1 MNNKSD
7 RIIVIDAIK
16 GFAALMII
24 IVHGVVF
31 GIFDPDPAYYS
42 QLLERLTV
50 GLIITISPIMLMAT
64 WFTIFVFI
72 AGMTIT
78 LAYLREMERGG
89 ENYKGVLKKK
99 VINAI
104 SFVILGSIYG
114 PILSHT
120 SYSKDG
126 YVYSLITGAVTT
138 GGFVRLDVSRFF
150 EHTIFTGIAL
160 CMLVFLGIVHPI
172 FVRKEKIEKMFLIKM
187 MIFCELLF
195 VIFSFLLERI
205 VEDSVSSGIMSS
217 FFGGRHSMLPQLFF
231 VFSGAIYVIIIFFSD
246 DFVVRKHELLRFG
259 VIRNLIYF
267 IVFLI
272 MSFFENFNYVNMIG
286 QPELSVLFQF
296 GNLAMMNFVIFLF
309 FYFLELSER
318 NISERRAKPLLYFAP
333 LTMTLYCLESLF
345 AAILKRIFL
354 AMFGEMIFPWNG
366 WVNILYMG
374 VILIF
379 WYLISRLWKKYNYI
393 GSFEW
398 ILVSMMRVGGAK
410 SNRLQVETEG

>member
-31 GIFDPDPAYYS
+31 GVFDPDPGYYS
-42 QLLERLTV
+42 QLLDRLTF
-50 GLIITISPIMLMAT
+50 GLIILLSPIMLMAT

-89 ENYKGVLKKK
+89 ENYRGVLKKK
-99 VINAI
+99 IINAL

-120 SYSKDG
+120 SYSEDG
-126 YVYSLITGAVTT
+126 FVYSLITGAITT
-138 GGFVRLDVSRFF
+138 GKFVSVNFSRFF
-150 EHTIFTGIAL
+150 EHTIFSGIAL
-160 CMLVFLGIVHPI
+160 CMVVFLGVIHPI
-172 FVRKEKIEKMFLIKM
+172 FVRKEKIEKMFLIKI
-187 MIFCELLF
+187 MIFCELFF
-195 VIFSFLLERI
+195 VVFSFLLENI
-205 VEDSVSSGIMSS
+205 VDDSLQGGVMSS
-217 FFGGRHSMLPQLFF
+217 VFGGRHSMLPQLFF
-231 VFSGAIYVIIIFFSD
+231 AFSGGIYVIIIFFSN
-246 DFVVRKHELLRFG
+246 DFTIRKNELMRFG
-259 VIRNLIYF
+259 FIKNVFYF
-267 IVFLI
+267 IIFIVISL
-272 MSFFENFNYVNMIG
+272 FENFNYVNMIG

-296 GNLAMMNFVIFLF
+296 GNLAMMNFIIFLF

-318 NISERRAKPLLYFAP
+318 SVSEKRAKFLLYFAP

-354 AMFGEMIFPWNG
+354 VIFGEMAFPWNG
-366 WVNILYMG
+366 GVNIFYMG
-374 VILIF
+374 IILSF
-379 WYLISRLWKKYNYI
+379 WYIVSRLWKKYNYV

-398 ILVSMMRVGGAK
+398 ILVNMMKVGGTS
-410 SNRLQVETEG
+410 SNRLQLEMEG